1 MAIFSDQ
8 PHPLMGQSHLYLH
21 LCNPTN
27 RGVCTTRYSLLLCIN
42 NSSIGAVDLA
52 HSVCCGHAAT
62 LRALLRTNLAHLE
75 LAGRVDAAT
84 GVGETGELDHL
95 AMAPINPDSR
105 LQAQVVAL
113 QAKVAGLEAIIGNNY
128 ETLKNSQDTRT
139 RALNQNLTIVRQ
151 SSDAKDMAHEEALRK
166 HANQTK
172 ALELRLAKL
181 EAAQPPPYAV
191 TALTKSS
198 KKK

>member
-1 MAIFSDQ
+1 
-8 PHPLMGQSHLYLH
+8 
-21 LCNPTN
+21 
-27 RGVCTTRYSLLLCIN
+27 
-42 NSSIGAVDLA
+42 
-52 HSVCCGHAAT
+52 
-62 LRALLRTNLAHLE
+62 
-75 LAGRVDAAT
+75 
-84 GVGETGELDHL
+84 
-95 AMAPINPDSR
+95 MAPINPDSR

-151 SSDAKDMAHEEALRK
+151 SSDAKDKAHEEALRK